1 MRPRRMFQEL
11 RSGRAVR
18 PVNRSMVS
26 SPRSSSNTLSSM
38 DFTPRRQRGAA
49 PATRPHRLRQA
60 GCMAKTEKRSSSATR
75 LPSHVDRALK
85 AADGK
90 KAVDLV
96 VLDLRKAAGFTDF
109 FVICSGTNSRQVRAI
124 ADGVIEALSA
134 DGTKPAHLEGYDRSE
149 WVLIDY

>member
-1 MRPRRMFQEL
+1 
-11 RSGRAVR
+11 
-18 PVNRSMVS
+18 
-26 SPRSSSNTLSSM
+26 
-38 DFTPRRQRGAA
+38 
-49 PATRPHRLRQA
+49 
-60 GCMAKTEKRSSSATR
+60 MAKTEKRSSSATR

-124 ADGVIEALSA
+124 ADGVMEALAA
-134 DGTKPAHLEGYDRSE
+134 DGSKPAHIECRNHWPDFIAHLLVMRSS
-149 WVLIDY
+149 LPLRGFL